1 MESATDQDITDQG
14 QECTITI
21 EVAWVLEWEEV
32 DSEEE
37 DLEVDSED
45 IMVAYSEGIMVAYS
59 EGIMVVDS
67 EGTMLDIVVGAIA
80 DDCFI
85 NVLSTF

>member
-1 MESATDQDITDQG
+1 MESATDQDTTDQG

-45 IMVAYSEGIMVAYS
+45 IMGAYS

-85 NVLSTF
+85 YVLSTF

>member
-14 QECTITI
+14 QECTITTI

-45 IMVAYSEGIMVAYS
+45 IMVAYSEGIMV
-59 EGIMVVDS
+59 VDS

-85 NVLSTF
+85 YVLSTF